1 MHPRNQRLSF
11 IALSLLAAC
20 ASGSDRQ
27 HDPAKVDELITSVE
41 QVHVEAERARD
52 TLAAS
57 FERLNALATGR
68 FGADSAPVVFA
79 RFVQSI
85 DAAEQQAARFR
96 ENVAPMLAA
105 GEPVFSSW
113 REDIATISSERLRQR
128 SELRYA
134 VAKERYD
141 AVTTT
146 AVQARDRFDAYVAAL
161 RDHATFLA
169 HDLNPS
175 AIDEIQ
181 DEVKM
186 VAQTAKQLDHEL
198 ETTMAAAHA
207 YVDGSSLPAAAPT
220 WGGRPCTPLHGSRD
234 KGLR

>member
-1 MHPRNQRLSF
+1 MHPRKHRLSF
-11 IALSLLAAC
+11 VTLSLLAAC
-20 ASGSDRQ
+20 ASGSARQ

-52 TLAAS
+52 SIAAS
-57 FERLNALATGR
+57 FERLNALAAGR
-68 FGADSAPVVFA
+68 FGAEPAPVVYA

-85 DAAEQQAARFR
+85 DAAEMQAARFR

-105 GEPVFSSW
+105 AEPVFTSW
-113 REDIATISSERLRQR
+113 QEDIATISSERLRQR

-141 AVTTT
+141 AVASA
-146 AVQARDRFDAYVAAL
+146 AVQARDRFDGYVAAL

-186 VAQTAKQLDHEL
+186 VAQTAQQLDREL

-207 YVDGSSLPAAAPT
+207 YVDGSSLPAAAPAN
-220 WGGRPCTPLHGSRD
+220 GR
-234 KGLR
+234 